1 MLIGVLIFSLIKSDF
16 YNDLKNLLLP
26 ILLPFSSVKSRCP
39 EFCCHSF
46 FVPSYIYCDS
56 SLVLYYSYERFIDA
70 ISLHENVGSKR
81 RVYSVTH
88 VARSG

>member
-1 MLIGVLIFSLIKSDF
+1 MLIGVLIFSLIKSDL

-26 ILLPFSSVKSRCP
+26 ILLPLSSVKSRCP

-46 FVPSYIYCDS
+46 LVPSYIYCAS

-81 RVYSVTH
+81 RVCLVTR